1 MKFRHRIT
9 ALATVGVVLIGLAA
23 FSVLSPVLA
32 SNAEQES
39 AFERALLAERVGV
52 EAQDAAR
59 LGEVFVISGSGAD
72 LIAFE
77 EGATRFER
85 SVARYRTLVGDSALA
100 EGPVAETVAHV
111 AESWADVRFAVSGR
125 AAKVIVPAEATVRIT
140 GAIGSLTA
148 SLEDLSA
155 EESQRAREATSRV
168 GASVVAAR
176 TTVVVL
182 GLAAVAVIVALT
194 VFSSRS
200 VARPLTELDDAV
212 QRLAAGDLERPVPPL
227 GKDEIGEVA
236 SAVEQLRMSLREA
249 LFSLH
254 SEIEERTT
262 TEEALAEANHELN
275 RLLDGARHASDEMN
289 AMGEM
294 GELLQADLSWDEA
307 YAVMASYGRRLFE
320 RLDGALYLY
329 RASDSEL
336 ERKVDWGDNRVHAE
350 HYRPDE
356 CWSLRTG
363 KPHWVRFG
371 EPDLP
376 ACAHIDASDACSACV
391 PLVAHGEVLGTIVLI
406 GPAGESLTGEQGTA
420 EHMAGIVAAFAG
432 RVALAISNM
441 QLRETLREQSLRDP
455 LTGLYNR
462 RIMEEA
468 LTREIARAGREVTPL
483 VVGLID
489 IDHFKEFNDTFGHEA
504 GDHVLRE
511 VGAYLRDNTRAGD
524 VVCRFGG
531 EEFVVIWAG
540 TDITAGF
547 SRAEAL
553 RQGVGDL
560 AFTLDGESIGQVT
573 LSIGVALLGEHGD
586 SGDALLSAADAA
598 LYAAKD
604 EGRDR
609 VVLALTPERP
619 HEREAL
625 VPEADLSTRSPR
637 IG

>member
-1 MKFRHRIT
+1 MKFRHRISV
-9 ALATVGVVLIGLAA
+9 LAVAGVVAITLAA
-23 FSVLSPVLA
+23 FGILAPVVA
-32 SNAEQES
+32 SNTDQAA
-39 AFERALLAERVGV
+39 AFERAQVAERVRL
-52 EAQDAAR
+52 EAKDAAR
-59 LGEVFVISGSGAD
+59 LGQAYVIGGSGDD

-77 EGATRFER
+77 EAATRFER
-85 SVARYRTLVGDSALA
+85 SIARYRTLVGDSALST
-100 EGPVAETVAHV
+100 GPEAGHV
-111 AESWADVRFAVSGR
+111 ADAEVSWADVRSAVSGR
-125 AAKVIVPAEATVRIT
+125 AAEVIVPVEATVRIT
-140 GAIGSLTA
+140 GAIGSLGA
-148 SLEDLSA
+148 SLEDLA
-155 EESQRAREATSRV
+155 TDESQQAREATSRV
-168 GASVVAAR
+168 SASVVAAR
-176 TTVVVL
+176 TTVLVL
-182 GLAAVAVIVALT
+182 GFVAVAVIIAVT
-194 VFSSRS
+194 VFASRS

-227 GKDEIGEVA
+227 GRDEIGEVA

-249 LFSLH
+249 LSSLH

-262 TEEALAEANHELN
+262 TEEALADANHELN
-275 RLLDGARHASDEMN
+275 RLLDGARHASDEMH

-307 YAVMASYGRRLFE
+307 YAVMASYGRKLFE

-329 RASDSEL
+329 GASDSEL
-336 ERKVDWGDNRVHAE
+336 ERKVAWGDNGIQAE
-350 HYRPDE
+350 HYRPEE

-376 ACAHIDASDACSACV
+376 ACAHIDAPDACSACV
-391 PLVAHGEVLGTIVLI
+391 PLVAHGEVLGTIVLL
-406 GPAGESLTGEQGTA
+406 GPAGESLTGEQGTF
-420 EHMAGIVAAFAG
+420 EHMAGIVAGFAG

-468 LTREIARAGREVTPL
+468 LAREIARAGREATPL

-553 RQGVGDL
+553 RQGVGEL
-560 AFTLDGESIGQVT
+560 AFALDGESIGKVT

-586 SGDALLSAADAA
+586 SGEALLSAADAA
-598 LYAAKD
+598 LYAAKA

-625 VPEADLSTRSPR
+625 APVAGLSTRSPR

>member
-9 ALATVGVVLIGLAA
+9 ALATVGVVAIALAA
-23 FSVLSPVLA
+23 FGVLSPVLA
-32 SNAEQES
+32 SNADQEA
-39 AFERALLAERVGV
+39 AFERALLVERVHV

-59 LGEVFVISGSGAD
+59 LGEVFVTGGSGDD

-77 EGATRFER
+77 EAAMRFER
-85 SVARYRTLVGDSALA
+85 SIARYRTLVGDSALA
-100 EGPVAETVAHV
+100 AGPTAEYVAH
-111 AESWADVRFAVSGR
+111 AEESWADVRSAVSGR
-125 AAKVIVPAEATVRIT
+125 AAGVIVPAEATVRIT
-140 GAIGSLTA
+140 GAIGSLMA
-148 SLEDLSA
+148 SLEDLA
-155 EESQRAREATSRV
+155 ADESERAREATSRV
-168 GASVVAAR
+168 GASVVGAR

-182 GLAAVAVIVALT
+182 GLAAVAVIVAVT
-194 VFSSRS
+194 VFASRS
-200 VARPLTELDDAV
+200 VARPLTKLDDAV
-212 QRLAAGDLERPVPPL
+212 QRLAAGDLEHPVPQL

-236 SAVEQLRMSLREA
+236 SAVEQLRVSLREA
-249 LFSLH
+249 LAALH

-275 RLLDGARHASDEMN
+275 RLLDGARHASDEMHV
-289 AMGEM
+289 MGEM

-329 RASDSEL
+329 GASDGEL
-336 ERKVDWGDNRVHAE
+336 ERKVDWGDSGIQAE
-350 HYRPDE
+350 RYRPEE

-376 ACAHIDASDACSACV
+376 PCAHIDAPDSCSACV
-391 PLVAHGEVLGTIVLI
+391 PLVAHGEVLGTIVLL
-406 GPAGESLTGEQGTA
+406 GPAGESLTGEQGTF

-540 TDITAGF
+540 TDIAAGF

-553 RQGVGDL
+553 RQGVGEL
-560 AFTLDGESIGQVT
+560 AFALDGESIGQVT

-598 LYAAKD
+598 LYAAKA

-609 VVLALTPERP
+609 VVLALTSERP

-625 VPEADLSTRSPR
+625 LPRADLSTRSPR